1 MGKGIRFVGM
11 DVHKEAITVAVA
23 EPGGSVVQIGKIPNR
38 SESVR
43 RLIKRL
49 GPVEKLRVCYEAG
62 PCGYVLYWQLTGLNV
77 HCEVVAPSR
86 IPQEPGDRVKTD
98 RRDARKLAMLYRA
111 GLLTAV
117 WVPDAAH
124 EALRDLVRAR
134 EAAKKDELRARHRL
148 GKFLLRSGRR
158 APEGVV
164 AWGKAHRGWL
174 DGVSFERPEQEAVLL
189 DYRHEVDHAVG
200 RVERL
205 ERALEEAVERV
216 PASQRAVIEGLQALR
231 GVSKVTAVTVFSEV
245 GELSRFDRPRL
256 LMGYTGMVS
265 SEDSSGERIKR
276 GPIARTGNAH
286 LRRVLIQAAWAYCRR
301 PKLSPALKKRQAGVS
316 EQVKEISWKAQH
328 RLYGRYRHLV
338 SRGKLPQKAITAVAR
353 ELVGFIWDIGVRVE
367 TQMRPKK
374 QGHAAA

>member
-1 MGKGIRFVGM
+1 MSKGIRFVGL
-11 DVHKEAITVAVA
+11 DVHKETITVAVG
-23 EPGGSVVQIGKIPNR
+23 EPDGSVVDFGKIPNR
-38 SESVR
+38 PEAVK

-49 GPVEKLRVCYEAG
+49 GPVKKLRACYEAG
-62 PCGYVLYWQLTGLNV
+62 PCGYVLYWQLTRLHV
-77 HCEVVAPSR
+77 DCEVVAPSR
-86 IPQEPGDRVKTD
+86 IPHESGDRVKTD

-158 APEGVV
+158 APDGVE
-164 AWGKAHRGWL
+164 AWGKAHRRWL
-174 DGVSFERPEQEAVLL
+174 DGVTFERPEQEAVFL
-189 DYRHEVDHAVG
+189 DYRHEVDHAVE
-200 RVERL
+200 RVARL
-205 ERALEEAVERV
+205 ERALDEAVERV
-216 PASQRAVIEGLQALR
+216 PASQRAVIDGLQALR

-245 GELSRFDRPRL
+245 GELSRFERPRL
-256 LMGYTGMVS
+256 LMGYTGMAS
-265 SEDSSGERIKR
+265 KEDSSGKRIRR
-276 GPIARTGNAH
+276 GSITKTGNAH

-301 PKLSPALKKRQAGVS
+301 PKLSPALKKRQTGVS
-316 EQVKEISWKAQH
+316 EEVKEISWKAQH

-338 SRGKLPQKAITAVAR
+338 SRGKPPQKAITAVAR

-367 TQMRPKK
+367 NQVRLDK
-374 QGHAAA
+374 QRHAAA

>member
-1 MGKGIRFVGM
+1 VSKGIRFVGL
-11 DVHKEAITVAVA
+11 DVHKETIAVAVA
-23 EPGGSVVQIGKIPNR
+23 EPDGSVVNLGMIPNR
-38 SESVR
+38 PEAVR

-49 GPVEKLRVCYEAG
+49 GPVRKLRVCYEAG

-86 IPQEPGDRVKTD
+86 IPHEPGDRVKTD
-98 RRDARKLAMLYRA
+98 RRDARKLAMMYRA

-158 APEGVV
+158 APDGVE
-164 AWGKAHRGWL
+164 AWGKAHRRWL
-174 DGVSFERPEQEAVLL
+174 DGVSFERPEQEVVFL
-189 DYRHEVDHAVG
+189 DYRHEVDHAVE
-200 RVERL
+200 RVKRL
-205 ERALEEAVERV
+205 ELALDEAVERV

-265 SEDSSGERIKR
+265 SEDSSGKRIRR
-276 GPIARTGNAH
+276 GSITRTGNAH
-286 LRRVLIQAAWAYCRR
+286 LRRVLVQAAWAYCRR
-301 PKLSPALKKRQAGVS
+301 PKISPALKKRQAGVS
-316 EQVKEISWKAQH
+316 EEIKEISWKAQH
-328 RLYGRYRHLV
+328 RLNGRYRHLV
-338 SRGKLPQKAITAVAR
+338 SKGKLPQKAITAVAR

-367 TQMRPKK
+367 TQMRPKN
-374 QGHAAA
+374 QGHAAT

>member
-1 MGKGIRFVGM
+1 MGKGIRFVGL
-11 DVHKEAITVAVA
+11 DVHKETITAAVA
-23 EPGGSVVQIGKIPNR
+23 GPDGSVVQMGKIPNQP
-38 SESVR
+38 EAVR

-62 PCGYVLYWQLTGLNV
+62 PCGYVLYWQLTGFNV

-86 IPQEPGDRVKTD
+86 IPHEPGDRVKTD
-98 RRDARKLAMLYRA
+98 RRDARKLAMMYRA

-158 APEGVV
+158 APEGVQ
-164 AWGKAHRGWL
+164 AWGKAHRRWL
-174 DGVSFERPEQEAVLL
+174 DGVSFERPEQEVVFL
-189 DYRHEVDHAVG
+189 DYRHEVDHAVE
-200 RVERL
+200 RVGRL
-205 ERALEEAVERV
+205 ERAVDEAVERV
-216 PASQRAVIEGLQALR
+216 PAWQRAVIDGLQALR

-256 LMGYTGMVS
+256 LMGYTGMIS
-265 SEDSSGERIKR
+265 REESSGKRIKR
-276 GPIARTGNAH
+276 GPITRTGNAH

-301 PKLSPALKKRQAGVS
+301 PKISPALKKRQVGVS
-316 EQVKEISWKAQH
+316 EEVKEISWKAQH
-328 RLYGRYRHLV
+328 RLNGRYRHLI
-338 SRGKLPQKAITAVAR
+338 SKGKLPQKAITAVAR

-367 TQMRPKK
+367 DQVRRQK